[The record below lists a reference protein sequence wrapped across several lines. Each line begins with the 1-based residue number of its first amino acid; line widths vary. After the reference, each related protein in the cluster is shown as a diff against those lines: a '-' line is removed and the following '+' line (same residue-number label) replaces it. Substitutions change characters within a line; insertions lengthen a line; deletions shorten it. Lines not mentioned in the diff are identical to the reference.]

1 MVQRVT
7 SKILKML
14 VSYVSE
20 HMNLKKE
27 ITDSVVPLIKYT
39 GSDDSQML
47 QFFFLNLHFRQ
58 CVPSVLERTNHQN
71 TSPQTSEN
79 DLVRKRNS

>member
-1 MVQRVT
+1 
-7 SKILKML
+7 ML

-27 ITDSVVPLIKYT
+27 IIDSVVPLIKYT

-47 QFFFLNLHFRQ
+47 QFFFFFYLDFRQ

>member
-1 MVQRVT
+1 
-7 SKILKML
+7 ML

-27 ITDSVVPLIKYT
+27 IIDSVVPLIKYT

-47 QFFFLNLHFRQ
+47 QFFFFLFRF
-58 CVPSVLERTNHQN
+58 
-71 TSPQTSEN
+71 
-79 DLVRKRNS
+79 

>member
-1 MVQRVT
+1 
-7 SKILKML
+7 ML

-47 QFFFLNLHFRQ
+47 QFFFFLF
-58 CVPSVLERTNHQN
+58 TF
-71 TSPQTSEN
+71 
-79 DLVRKRNS
+79 